1 MCILCYKCLTIF
13 YSTTEAAKKTSN
25 GNLTATTTSTAA
37 SRGSSPVAS
46 LSTAS
51 PGRDVKCVNVVLKK
65 ATPSL
70 RGSDQSTNDRWIDSI
85 IDNNVLSL
93 HDIAQFLLSAP
104 HERSIML
111 MNAVDKLNKKS
122 GELLLNLRRP

>member
-1 MCILCYKCLTIF
+1 MCYQCLTMF
-13 YSTTEAAKKTSN
+13 YSTTEATKKTSN

-37 SRGSSPVAS
+37 SRGSSPVAT

-51 PGRDVKCVNVVLKK
+51 PGRDVKCVNVVLTE

-70 RGSDQSTNDRWIDSI
+70 RGSDQSTNDRWINSI
-85 IDNNVLSL
+85 VDNNVLSL
-93 HDIAQFLLSAP
+93 HEVAQFLLSAP

-111 MNAVDKLNKKS
+111 MQAVDKVNKKS
-122 GELLLNLRRP
+122 GELLLNLHGP